1 MRMIFLSLA
10 IALFPCGCGGER
22 DAMRKEVEALRQEV
36 GRMRAQN
43 NILAARIETL
53 EITRTKAAAAA
64 PPPPPSRDD
73 DRPSLDVV
81 HLAPDASASSPSE
94 VGVPGA
100 LVGAAL
106 DEDERDEPRPV
117 LRSMGRG
124 EVIAQTPP
132 SKPGK
137 TAPPRAAK
145 GASR

>member
-1 MRMIFLSLA
+1 
-10 IALFPCGCGGER
+10 
-22 DAMRKEVEALRQEV
+22 MRKDVEALRQEV

-53 EITRTKAAAAA
+53 EITRTKARATAPP

-81 HLAPDASASSPSE
+81 HLAPAASASSPSE

-100 LVGAAL
+100 PVGAAF
-106 DEDERDEPRPV
+106 DEDDRDEPRPV

-137 TAPPRAAK
+137 MALPPRAAK